1 MSENDAISRIRHI
14 DMPEYYLD
22 YYSHLSTE
30 TYSIFQHAAL
40 AKSTLIKPR
49 PVAQETP
56 KPKEA
61 LIPDESKISGVSRS
75 KLQRLPTSVNIDPFI
90 PNSSGKPKGKRSSTV
105 PA

>member
-40 AKSTLIKPR
+40 AKSTL
-49 PVAQETP
+49 V
-56 KPKEA
+56 
-61 LIPDESKISGVSRS
+61 D
-75 KLQRLPTSVNIDPFI
+75 
-90 PNSSGKPKGKRSSTV
+90 SSGIIEPNTSQLKRIQYFSMQH
-105 PA
+105 

>member
-40 AKSTLIKPR
+40 AKSTLINPR

-61 LIPDESKISGVSRS
+61 LM
-75 KLQRLPTSVNIDPFI
+75 
-90 PNSSGKPKGKRSSTV
+90 SSGIALQHICWIKV
-105 PA
+105 QI